1 MNTQFPNNIQGA
13 NYITN
18 TQMENARRLLAIP
31 ENRNTP
37 AAQNLD
43 KVLSDLNLTFLL
55 STRPI
60 SLLKDIK

>member
-1 MNTQFPNNIQGA
+1 MNTQFPNNIQSA

-18 TQMENARRLLAIP
+18 TQLENARRFLSIP

-43 KVLSDLNLTFLL
+43 KVLEDLNLTIRG
-55 STRPI
+55 TKEYGWNI
-60 SLLKDIK
+60 WK